1 MCSAACQKVH
11 AEKIGKSGHRMSW
24 QLAAFA
30 VEDATLPLLGENL
43 DLSRRI
49 SFEDDQEYVKSADDA
64 TVAQFRF

>member
-1 MCSAACQKVH
+1 
-11 AEKIGKSGHRMSW
+11 MSW